1 MDIKSIFVIALG
13 LESWWPRKTYYHGT
27 HAVIVVMDC
36 TDRARVT
43 LIKDELFRLLRHED
57 RQHFV
62 ILVFANKQDI
72 KDAKTAKIT
81 DALSL
86 RCIKTHDWHIQ
97 ACCALTGYTLY
108 DGLGWTAQQ
117 QVEKGMTGRSVIFSY
132 LWIQMTEAKS
142 TLFVPSAA
150 VIKFCRLF

>member
-1 MDIKSIFVIALG
+1 MGFTIERSMIAPRRKTKSLYKLHLGDVITTDPPIG

-36 TDRARVT
+36 TDRARIA
-43 LIKDELFRLLRHED
+43 LINDELFRLLRHED

-72 KDAKTAKIT
+72 KDAKTLAEIT

-108 DGLGWTAQQ
+108 DGLGWTAQH
-117 QVEKGMTGRSVIFSY
+117 VTEKATS
-132 LWIQMTEAKS
+132 
-142 TLFVPSAA
+142 
-150 VIKFCRLF
+150 

>member
-36 TDRARVT
+36 TDRARIT

-72 KDAKTAKIT
+72 KDAKTLAEIT

-86 RCIKTHDWHIQ
+86 RCVKTHDWHIQ

-117 QVEKGMTGRSVIFSY
+117 EVEKGMTGI
-132 LWIQMTEAKS
+132 
-142 TLFVPSAA
+142 
-150 VIKFCRLF
+150 